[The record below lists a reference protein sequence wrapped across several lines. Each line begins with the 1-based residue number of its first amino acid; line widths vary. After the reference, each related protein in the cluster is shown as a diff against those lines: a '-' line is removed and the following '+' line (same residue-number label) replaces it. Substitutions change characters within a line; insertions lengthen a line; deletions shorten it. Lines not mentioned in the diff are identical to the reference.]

1 MALKKQI
8 HKKIK
13 PSKKKN
19 QRRKMPLLSVTSSL
33 ENRNGRLP
41 AHQPPLVAMQ
51 PSAGGAQQL

>member
-1 MALKKQI
+1 
-8 HKKIK
+8 
-13 PSKKKN
+13 
-19 QRRKMPLLSVTSSL
+19 MPLLSVTSSL